1 MDAPG
6 LLCGQSVR
14 RLEDERFLTGR
25 GRYTDDVNRPGQAFA
40 HIVRSVHAH
49 AMIRRIDTNSARSA
63 PGVLGVFTASDLAA
77 DGIGPIPCTVRVAT
91 VEPMLVPL
99 RFALAGDR
107 VRHVGEPV
115 AFVVAETRQQARDAA
130 ERVEIEFDPL
140 PCVVDARAALA
151 PGAAQLWDGI
161 PNNLSYRFEK
171 GDRAAVQA
179 AIAAAAHVVT
189 LELVNN
195 RIIVAPIE
203 PRAAIGGYQA
213 SDQCFDLLLSGQ
225 GVHGIRAPLAET
237 VFQVPEAQIQ
247 VSSPDVGGGFGV
259 KNGLYPEYIL
269 LLWAA
274 RALGRP
280 VKWISDQAEDFVST
294 AHGRD
299 NFSTCRLALDAGGK
313 FLALDVDTI
322 ANLGASMATGGP
334 GSSTNAPG
342 NAMGGGYAIPAVFM
356 AVRGVFTNTVPID
369 AYRGAGKPE
378 ANYLI
383 ERLIEAAAPIV
394 GIDAIT
400 LRRRN
405 LVAEFPHRTTM
416 ATTIDC
422 GKFAANIDT
431 ALAHAD
437 HAGFP
442 ARRDNAAARGRLA
455 GIGVTCFL
463 ETARGAP
470 DEGAEIRF
478 TDDGRVTLLLGTQSN
493 GQGHETTFPQ
503 IAADRLGLPI
513 GSFDYVQADTRRI
526 PRGNGH
532 GGARSLHMGG
542 TALVSAIDTVIA
554 KGRIAAA
561 RLLQAGPNDVRFS
574 GGRFEAGDRSIGLL
588 EVARAA
594 RGLPDAAPGGLDS
607 YEWNALD
614 LITFPNGCHV
624 AEIEIDPETGA
635 VALLRYTAVDDF
647 GAVIN
652 PMLTIG
658 QVQGGVAQ
666 GIGQAMLERTVYD
679 PQTGQLLSGS
689 LMDYTL
695 PRAADLPDFD
705 IHLDGVP
712 TAANPLGVKGAGQA
726 GAIAAPQAVIA
737 AVLDALRPAGVV
749 HIDMPV
755 TPERI
760 WQAVQQAWGSAPNPA
775 KGPSPLVSPPLKV
788 APRGAT
794 PAGFGAAPHA
804 SS

>member
-1 MDAPG
+1 MDP
-6 LLCGQSVR
+6 LCGQSVR

-25 GRYTDDVNRPGQAFA
+25 GRYTDDLNRPGQAFA
-40 HIVRSVHAH
+40 NVVRSVHAH
-49 AMIRRIDTNSARSA
+49 AKILRIDTDAARAA
-63 PGVLGVFTASDLAA
+63 PGVLGVFTAADLAA
-77 DGIGPIPCTVRVAT
+77 DGIGPIPCTVQVAT
-91 VEPMLVPL
+91 VEPMRVPQRL
-99 RFALAGDR
+99 ALADDR

-115 AFVVAETRQQARDAA
+115 AFVVANTREQARDAA
-130 ERVEIEFDPL
+130 ELVEVDYDVL
-140 PCVVDARAALA
+140 PCVVDARTALA
-151 PGAAQLWDGI
+151 PGAARLWDDI
-161 PNNLSYRFEK
+161 PQNTSYRFEK

-179 AIAAAAHVVT
+179 AIAGAAHVVE
-189 LELVNN
+189 LELINN
-195 RIIVAPIE
+195 RIIVAQIE
-203 PRAAIGGYQA
+203 PRVAIGDYQA
-213 SDQCFDLLLSGQ
+213 SEQCFDLLLAGQ

-237 VFQVPEAQIQ
+237 VFQVPEIQVQ

-269 LLWAA
+269 VLWAA

-280 VKWISDQAEDFVST
+280 VKWTSEHSEDFVST

-299 NFSTCRLALDAGGK
+299 NFSICRLALNAAGK
-313 FLALDVDTI
+313 FLALDVDTV

-378 ANYLI
+378 ANYLV

-394 GIDAIT
+394 GIDGIT
-400 LRRRN
+400 LRRLN
-405 LVAEFPHRTTM
+405 LVSEFPHRTAM

-431 ALAHAD
+431 ALRHAD
-437 HAGFP
+437 HASFP
-442 ARRDNAAARGRLA
+442 SRRAAAAARKSLA

-470 DEGAEIRF
+470 NEGAEIRF
-478 TDDGRVTLLLGTQSN
+478 SEDGRIKLLLGTQSN

-513 GSFDYVQADTRRI
+513 DSFDYIQADTRQVR
-526 PRGNGH
+526 RGNGH

-542 TALVSAIDTVIA
+542 AALVRAIDAVIA

-561 RLLQAGPNDVRFS
+561 RMLQAEPDAVEFEVGRFS
-574 GGRFEAGDRSIGLL
+574 VGARSVGLMD
-588 EVARAA
+588 VARAA
-594 RGLPDAAPGGLDS
+594 PGLPDATPGGLDS
-607 YEWNALD
+607 YEWNLLD

-624 AEIEIDPETGA
+624 AEVEIDAKTGA
-635 VALLRYTAVDDF
+635 VTLLRYTGVDDF
-647 GAVIN
+647 GTVIN

-679 PQTGQLLSGS
+679 PETGQLLSGS
-689 LMDYTL
+689 FMDYTL
-695 PRAADLPDFD
+695 PRAADLPDLM
-705 IHLDGVP
+705 IYLDGVP

-726 GAIAAPQAVIA
+726 GAIAAPQAVVA
-737 AVLDALRPAGVV
+737 AILDALKPLGVC
-749 HIDMPV
+749 HIDMPA
-755 TPERI
+755 TPERVWNAI
-760 WQAVQQAWGSAPNPA
+760 QQAQGSATQ
-775 KGPSPLVSPPLKV
+775 
-788 APRGAT
+788 RGAL
-794 PAGFGAAPHA
+794 PGGVWGVAGKG
-804 SS
+804 SD